1 MQMIF
6 NLRHLA
12 GNWTYNKR
20 ITEHLTK
27 NPNPGRAEEDK
38 TALEDVIF
46 LILGIVSLISKQ
58 ARKLQATLVR
68 NYAHWLTD
76 WLAHGGEV

>member
-6 NLRHLA
+6 DLRHLA

-38 TALEDVIF
+38 TALEDVKSF
-46 LILGIVSLISKQ
+46 DFGILNIKNQLSLIS
-58 ARKLQATLVR
+58 
-68 NYAHWLTD
+68 
-76 WLAHGGEV
+76 HGHFHR